1 MNIFVVLDLGHWLVV
16 RGRVMVYN
24 GVGLM
29 DKVEREVEL
38 AISGMEEV
46 LVVMMGI
53 MKGIGSVMD
62 ALGGKQKP

>member
-1 MNIFVVLDLGHWLVV
+1 MNIFVVLDLGYWFVV

-38 AISGMEEV
+38 VILGMEEV
-46 LVVMMGI
+46 FVVMMGI
-53 MKGIGSVMD
+53 MKGIGFVMD
-62 ALGGKQKP
+62 VLGGK